1 VALVKTDAIV
11 LRTIDYSETSLIV
24 WLFTREH
31 GRVHVIAKGA
41 RRPRSIF
48 EGALEPL
55 VRGELVFYRKA
66 KPDGLETAKEFD
78 PIDLNRGLRSD
89 LARLHRGLY
98 VAELLTELSEHDLP
112 SPSAFAAAAE
122 ALRALSTDALPHLDR
137 HVLRLEL
144 ALLGAGGLSPVLD
157 RCVRCGGPPF
167 EGDEERAFFAPGA
180 GGVLCRKHGDGDAST
195 LEVRRPVLRALLAL
209 ALGREGTPDP
219 AQTLELR
226 RLLDGYLA
234 WHIGRPLRLARR
246 LNPLPRPAAPQPRA
260 KGTSR
265 AQPRPQPPRA
275 RARSS

>member
-1 VALVKTDAIV
+1 MALVKTDAIV

-31 GRVHVIAKGA
+31 GRLHVIAKGA
-41 RRPRSIF
+41 RRPRSVF

-66 KPDGLETAKEFD
+66 KPDGLETAREFD
-78 PIDLNRGLRSD
+78 PIDLNRGLRQD

-112 SPSAFAAAAE
+112 SPAAFAAASE
-122 ALRALSTDALPHLDR
+122 ALRALATDGRAHLDR

-144 ALLGAGGLSPVLD
+144 ALLGAGGLAPVLD

-167 EGDEERAFFAPGA
+167 QGDEERAFFAPGA
-180 GGVLCRKHGDGDAST
+180 GGVLCRAHGDGDAST

-209 ALGREGTPDP
+209 SLGREGTPDL

-234 WHIGRPLRLARR
+234 WHIGRPLRLSRR
-246 LNPLPRPAAPQPRA
+246 LTPVVPPPARPAQ
-260 KGTSR
+260 
-265 AQPRPQPPRA
+265 RPA
-275 RARSS
+275 RARVRSETNQR

>member
-1 VALVKTDAIV
+1 MALVKTDAIV

-24 WLFTREH
+24 WLFSREH
-31 GRVHVIAKGA
+31 GRLHIIAKGA

-78 PIDLNRGLRSD
+78 PIDLNRGLRTD

-112 SPSAFAAAAE
+112 SPTAFTAASE
-122 ALRALSTDALPHLDR
+122 ALRALATDARPHLDR

-144 ALLGAGGLSPVLD
+144 ALLGAGGLAPVLD

-180 GGVLCRKHGDGDAST
+180 GGVLCRQHGDGDAAT

-209 ALGREGTPDP
+209 SLGREGTPDL

-234 WHIGRPLRLARR
+234 WHIGKPLRLSRFLTPTA
-246 LNPLPRPAAPQPRA
+246 PPAPAGQ
-260 KGTSR
+260 
-265 AQPRPQPPRA
+265 RPQRT